1 MTFKQKNITAS
12 LISFMLI
19 LGFYLIRVF
28 QMLQNNTF
36 EASNLFWLWGI
47 VIVLAVIGTI
57 VAIIFTQ
64 IVTTVSLVIQTGK
77 QDPKINDLEDERD
90 KLIDLRGTQVTYTVY
105 SLGVFVAMLTFVIGQ
120 PPLVMFA
127 LLIFFGVV
135 AQIIGDTTR
144 LILYQRGF

>member
-12 LISFMLI
+12 LISYLLI

-28 QMLQNNTF
+28 QMRQNDTF
-36 EASNLFWLWGI
+36 EASNLFWLWGTI
-47 VIVLAVIGTI
+47 IILAVIGTI

-64 IVTTVSLVIQTGK
+64 IVATVSLVIQTGE

>member
-64 IVTTVSLVIQTGK
+64 IVTTVSLVIQTGE